1 MPRRTLRARH
11 PTHEGLSTPPK
22 TGRSE
27 KPRSMSERRQAR
39 RGDELILAEK
49 ALRKC
54 ALGYPEAYE
63 EFPWGERVAKVNK
76 KVFVFLGL
84 GEDPANLAMTVKLR
98 NESHHHAL
106 SVPGAEPTGYG
117 LGRSGW
123 VTVPFRE
130 TTPPLD
136 VLREWVEESYR
147 LVAPKPLIAQLD
159 ERPRRR

>member
-22 TGRSE
+22 TSRSE

-63 EFPWGERVAKVNK
+63 EFPWGERAIKVRK
-76 KVFVFLGL
+76 KVFLFMGAGERGL
-84 GEDPANLAMTVKLR
+84 SLSTKLPESGPA
-98 NESHHHAL
+98 AL
-106 SVPGAEPTGYG
+106 MMPFAEPTHYG
-117 LGRSGW
+117 LGKSGW
-123 VTVPFRE
+123 VTAHF
-130 TTPPLD
+130 TP
-136 VLREWVEESYR
+136 
-147 LVAPKPLIAQLD
+147 AQKPPI
-159 ERPRRR
+159 